1 MIGYDLISQ
10 LIHQNLKNKD
20 LHEEI
25 HIRTALREK
34 FSMVFDTRADFL
46 KFCEHDL
53 EIHQR
58 TNQRTMSDGTIIG
71 TGSSFDR
78 KVFRRMNGE
87 LVEVCSLPDIII

>member
-1 MIGYDLISQ
+1 MIGYDLIHQ
-10 LIHQNLKNKD
+10 LIQENIRGKN

-34 FSMVFDTRADFL
+34 FSMVFDTREDFL
-46 KFCEHDL
+46 KFCKHDL

-71 TGSSFDR
+71 TGSAFDR